1 MASTKIRTNDS
12 YQLLFCAASNH
23 VYFLQIY
30 FQNCAL
36 SSAPNS
42 AHDKRQRQKLS
53 PGVGDARRKNVSR
66 RNGRF
71 CDPFFIINIVYGFCD
86 GCVTEQ
92 SVVVAKWMHYS
103 NSVFNPIVYACMNKE
118 FRKAFCI
125 ILFGRKRCCR
135 PRGRNE
141 TTDQTELTLGTN
153 WIRKLHSLRN
163 IVRKT

>member
-71 CDPFFIINIVYGFCD
+71 CDQLG
-86 GCVTEQ
+86 TLLHHKH
-92 SVVVAKWMHYS
+92 SVWFLWWMC
-103 NSVFNPIVYACMNKE
+103 NRAI
-118 FRKAFCI
+118 
-125 ILFGRKRCCR
+125 RCCGQMDALLKLGVQPHCVR
-135 PRGRNE
+135 VYEQGIQKGILHHTVWTKTMLQTKRQKWNHGSNRTYPRN
-141 TTDQTELTLGTN
+141 
-153 WIRKLHSLRN
+153 
-163 IVRKT
+163 